1 MDYNLNIKNIKEYI
15 LEIYIY
21 IEYINIYIYMFFLL
35 LVEVFLLVLGFN
47 YVVGCIARIGARA
60 A

>member
-21 IEYINIYIYMFFLL
+21 IEYINIYIYVFLL